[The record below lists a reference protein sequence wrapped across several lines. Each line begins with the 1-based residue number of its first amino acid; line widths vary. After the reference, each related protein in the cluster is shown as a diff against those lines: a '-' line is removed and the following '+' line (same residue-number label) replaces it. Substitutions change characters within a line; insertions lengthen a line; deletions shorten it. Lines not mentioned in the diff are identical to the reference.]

1 MFPNSGIRSKVFVR
15 KIGFKLRVM
24 RLNRVESFYAFLLY
38 FCSERSEE
46 GRPTMTMS
54 PARVA
59 GHGQGPCRGDWL
71 CPRPHASAAARKR
84 ATASRCNRPL
94 RAGRRPRRRPLRG
107 QRQHA
112 REAPTGTTPE
122 GARPPTGAVVPVAKG
137 AARGLGGRQRSVA
150 QSLVRRRRR

>member
-46 GRPTMTMS
+46 GRPTMTMP

-71 CPRPHASAAARKR
+71 CPRPHASAAAHKR
-84 ATASRCNRPL
+84 ATASRGGVHGGAPFGDSASTRGRHLRAQRLRGPVRPL
-94 RAGRRPRRRPLRG
+94 GQWCMSQRG
-107 QRQHA
+107 PPVGKA
-112 REAPTGTTPE
+112 VANEA
-122 GARPPTGAVVPVAKG
+122 
-137 AARGLGGRQRSVA
+137 
-150 QSLVRRRRR
+150 